1 MLWYQRYS
9 TKSWAATHGR
19 IKLRTT
25 EEEKAAKKKERERKV
40 KLYRAGID
48 RLFLKRRKGEYD
60 EEAMEICEQLLTANP
75 DIYTIW
81 NIRREVIET
90 FRENR
95 FNLQTPPAV
104 LRTEDELQSL
114 LEGELRL
121 TEQCLRNNP
130 KSYGAWHHRVW
141 VLDNMVTPDWG
152 QELGLCNKY
161 LELDE
166 RNYEEGEQT
175 KRPEKPIPTSTQA
188 MDHIVELRQFVE
200 GQHNVGPSIFQAL
213 NKLEEFTTTQIHCW
227 DYRRVVV
234 ERSQVPSAKEFHFS
248 TGKIEK
254 NFSNYSAWHYRSKLL
269 PLIHPDPQGR
279 SPIAEK
285 KHEEV
290 VTSDSQNLGIYL
302 NIDCQKSDRWLLG
315 RAQPPLALAQAYVSH
330 NLVSVSLTHSIHLD
344 HTTSLDLVVGGTS
357 VPGSWRSSNGYK
369 HSHVWVSFHALLF
382 SPSVELFQGDS
393 GSIPVQVHL
402 NKGGE
407 MVHSLTTSRGE
418 DGSSRVL
425 VGERPQFGAQFSVAT
440 MSVLQEQL
448 KSCSQL
454 LELEPG
460 SKWTLLT
467 SVLLMQAIDRHR
479 YKMETMRNLEELLQV
494 DPLRS
499 GYYRDL
505 ESRYVV
511 EYALEGAKSL
521 FEIDLAN
528 SNLTALYHSH
538 YMSIFQRV
546 NLGSNH
552 LSRSLPR
559 LHALQCCQVLTLD
572 NNGIKSLEEF
582 PALAS
587 LRTLSLRDNL
597 ISSVAQV
604 DRLKHCLNI
613 GSLDL
618 TGNPVETEGELTDA
632 VLTLDNNGIK
642 SLEEFPALASLRTL
656 SLRDNLISSVAQVDR
671 LKHCLNIGSLDLTG
685 NPVETEG
692 ELTDAVRELL
702 SSIHTL
708 NGKRL

>member
-1 MLWYQRYS
+1 MIGTCNEDGEGEN
-9 TKSWAATHGR
+9 TKENDGNEHGR

-40 KLYRAGID
+40 KLYRAGIE

-81 NIRREVIET
+81 NIRREAIET
-90 FRENR
+90 FREN
-95 FNLQTPPAV
+95 
-104 LRTEDELQSL
+104 RTEDELQSL

-141 VLDNMVTPDWG
+141 VLDNMPAPDWG
-152 QELGLCNKY
+152 RELGLCNKY

-166 RNYEEGEQT
+166 RN
-175 KRPEKPIPTSTQA
+175 
-188 MDHIVELRQFVE
+188 F
-200 GQHNVGPSIFQAL
+200 
-213 NKLEEFTTTQIHCW
+213 HCW

-234 ERSQVPSAKEFHFS
+234 ERSKVPSAKEFDFS

-279 SPIAEK
+279 RPIAEK
-285 KHEEV
+285 KHEEELELV
-290 VTSDSQNLGIYL
+290 QSAAFTDPNDQSAWFYQ
-302 NIDCQKSDRWLLG
+302 RWLLG
-315 RAQPPLALAQAYVSH
+315 RVQPLLALAQAYVSH

-344 HTTSLDLVVGGTS
+344 HTTSVDLVVGGAS
-357 VPGSWRSSNGYK
+357 VPGSWRSSSGHK
-369 HSHVWVSFHALLF
+369 HSHVWVSFGNPRLLKLLIGLIHKTQKLF

-393 GSIPVQVHL
+393 GSVPVQVQL

-407 MVHSLTTSRGE
+407 IMHSLTTSRGE

-440 MSVLQEQL
+440 TSVLQEQL
-448 KSCSQL
+448 ESCSQL

-479 YKMETMRNLEELLQV
+479 YKVETMRNLEELLQV

-505 ESRYVV
+505 ESRYIV
-511 EYALEGAKSL
+511 EYALEAAESL
-521 FEIDLAN
+521 YEIDLAN

-538 YMSIFQRV
+538 YMSIFQHV
-546 NLGSNH
+546 NLSSNH
-552 LSRSLPR
+552 LARSLPR

-572 NNGIKSLEEF
+572 NNEIKSLEEF
-582 PALAS
+582 PALVS

-597 ISSVAQV
+597 ISSVTQV
-604 DRLKHCLNI
+604 DHLKHCLNI
-613 GSLDL
+613 GSLDV
-618 TGNPVETEGELTDA
+618 TGNPVETEG
-632 VLTLDNNGIK
+632 G
-642 SLEEFPALASLRTL
+642 
-656 SLRDNLISSVAQVDR
+656 
-671 LKHCLNIGSLDLTG
+671 
-685 NPVETEG
+685 
-692 ELTDAVRELL
+692 LTDAVREVLL
-702 SSIHTL
+702 SIHTL